1 MLYPQQNLIR
11 RSHKLDGLW
20 SFRTDP
26 DQVGEAQ
33 GWQRGISGSRLIAVP
48 GSWNEQI
55 PDLANYMGVGWYQ
68 RAIDIPAEWAGQP
81 IRLRI
86 GSVNNK
92 VRVWVNG
99 RLAGG
104 RLDPYLPCDL
114 DVGSLLN
121 PGEENTLIFKIDAC
135 LDPWMIPPASLVENE
150 GRVGFMNSTPA
161 VPYDF
166 FPYGGIH
173 RSVYLYTTGIPRIET
188 VSACTQLLTQ
198 DRAEVLIA
206 VGMAEPFHGTL
217 QCRVNDQVLTIE
229 SKGETALSAMLVIQS
244 PRVWSVGKGELYKL
258 DVLAEDRAGNRDCY
272 RQNFGVRT
280 IKVDG
285 DKFLLN
291 GEPVF
296 FRGFG
301 KHEDFHIIGKGHLD
315 ALLVRDFEVLKWVN
329 ANSFRTSHYPY
340 DEAWLNYADSEGILV
355 IDETPFVGLNTRMYT
370 EEILGR
376 AKGIIRDLIRRD
388 NHHPS
393 VVMWSL
399 ANEPNTD
406 IGDPTPVRFFKEL
419 VEFARAQD
427 PSRPIT
433 YVAHRE
439 PEYNEALKYYDVVC
453 VNKYYGWYIGPG
465 LIEETLPELGKCLQ
479 RFRDAFGKPVILAEF
494 GADAIE
500 GFHRMPSELFT
511 EEYQSEIIEKQ
522 YQIARS
528 FPWCIGA
535 HVWAFADFK
544 TAQSITRLV
553 FNRKGVFTRER
564 QPKQA
569 AHMLRQLWGQEAVA
583 ELSWTKP
590 ESGLQVLPTSG

>member
-1 MLYPQQNLIR
+1 MLYPQQNPIR
-11 RSHKLDGLW
+11 RSHKLDGMW
-20 SFRTDP
+20 SFRIDSE
-26 DQVGEAQ
+26 QVGEKLD
-33 GWQRGISGSRLIAVP
+33 WTDGISASRRIAVP

-68 RAIDIPAEWAGQP
+68 RSIDVPGEWARQP

-86 GSVNNK
+86 GAVNNK
-92 VRVWVNG
+92 VSVWVNG
-99 RLAGG
+99 SHAGG

-114 DVGSLLN
+114 DISSFVN
-121 PGEENTLIFKIDAC
+121 PGEENTIVLKVDAC
-135 LDPWMIPPASLVENE
+135 LDPWMLPPASLVENE

-161 VPYDF
+161 VSYDF

-173 RSVYLYTTGIPRIET
+173 RSVYLYTTGTPRIEA
-188 VSACTQLLTQ
+188 VSASTQVLTQ
-198 DRAEVLIA
+198 DRAEVRVT
-206 VGMAEPFHGTL
+206 VGMAAPFHGTL
-217 QCRVNDQVLTIE
+217 QCVVEDQLFSIE
-229 SKGETALSAMLVIQS
+229 SDGEQILSSTLVIES
-244 PRVWSVGKGELYKL
+244 PRVWSIGKGELYQL
-258 DVLAEDRAGNRDCY
+258 EVLAEDVKGNRDCY
-272 RQNFGVRT
+272 RQNFGIRT
-280 IKVDG
+280 VTVDS
-285 DKFLLN
+285 DRFLLN
-291 GEPVF
+291 GEPIF

-301 KHEDFHIIGKGHLD
+301 KHEDFHVIGKGHLD
-315 ALLVRDFEVLKWVN
+315 SLMVRDFELLKWVH

-340 DEAWLNYADSEGILV
+340 DEAWLDYADRAGILV

-370 EEILGR
+370 EETLSR

-388 NHHPS
+388 HHHPA

-406 IGDPTPVRFFKEL
+406 VGDPNAVHFFKEL
-419 VEFARAQD
+419 AEFARAED
-427 PSRPIT
+427 PTRPIT

-453 VNKYYGWYIGPG
+453 INKYYGWYIGPG
-465 LIEETLPELGKCLQ
+465 LIEETLPEFKNCLQ
-479 RFRDAFGKPVILAEF
+479 RFRDAFGKPVILSEF

-500 GFHRMPSELFT
+500 GLHRMPAELFT

-522 YQIARS
+522 YQLARS
-528 FPWCIGA
+528 LPWCIGA

-544 TAQSITRLV
+544 TAQSITRIV

-569 AHMLRQLWGQEAVA
+569 AHMLRQLWGQEAMA
-583 ELSWTKP
+583 EC
-590 ESGLQVLPTSG
+590 TSAIADPNPKGSPADA